1 MNWLTLF
8 LMSRKGYYI
17 KKGIKDQSIYLYIN
31 KVDFINYLNDT
42 GMNEWVKFRIYER
55 DNVDL
60 KGFTHNMEL
69 IQSLINNEGNSKN
82 IISE

>member
-1 MNWLTLF
+1 
-8 LMSRKGYYI
+8 MSRKGYYI

-69 IQSLINNEGNSKN
+69 IQNNV
-82 IISE
+82 ISIDNERKPVND